1 MRLGL
6 VYSTLALIILVAA
19 LIAVKPMLKT
29 PTEANLV
36 NPTTAQQVIRKL
48 ITKEVPLDEYEYAYY
63 WGHDDIKSVIQ
74 IRSL

>member
-19 LIAVKPMLKT
+19 LIAVKPM
-29 PTEANLV
+29 
-36 NPTTAQQVIRKL
+36 KL

>member
-29 PTEANLV
+29 PTEANLI
-36 NPTTAQQVIRKL
+36 NPTTAQQVIS
-48 ITKEVPLDEYEYAYY
+48 INDN
-63 WGHDDIKSVIQ
+63 
-74 IRSL
+74 